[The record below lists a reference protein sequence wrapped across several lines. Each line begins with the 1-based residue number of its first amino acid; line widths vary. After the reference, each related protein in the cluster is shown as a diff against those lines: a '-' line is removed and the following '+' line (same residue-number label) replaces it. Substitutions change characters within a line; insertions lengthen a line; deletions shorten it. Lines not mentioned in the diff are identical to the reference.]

1 MHFPSYASRE
11 EKYNERNMV
20 GIVFSLCRSGYMLV
34 HDNRQVRL
42 YKNYEK
48 KSIVEF
54 VFIY

>member
-1 MHFPSYASRE
+1 
-11 EKYNERNMV
+11 MV